1 MKFDT
6 NIKMKITIEFELTQT
21 WKTMFPPNENGIKER
36 LIRHL
41 QEFID
46 GGDDLKERLQDET
59 IEFKEFSIPSNECWD
74 CYDEFTITNV
84 K

>member
-1 MKFDT
+1 MKFNT
-6 NIKMKITIEFELTQT
+6 NKKVKITIEFELTQISE
-21 WKTMFPPNENGIKER
+21 TMCPPNENGIKER

-46 GGDDLKERLQDET
+46 GGNDLKERLHDET